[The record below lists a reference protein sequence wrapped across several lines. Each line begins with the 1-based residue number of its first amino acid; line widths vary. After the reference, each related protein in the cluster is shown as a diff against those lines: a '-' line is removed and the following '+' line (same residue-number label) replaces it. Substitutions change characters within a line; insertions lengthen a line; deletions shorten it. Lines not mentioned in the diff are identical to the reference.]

1 MQAPGGGGTG
11 GRGREL
17 PSRICRPLSPPPL
30 TAFFVCLSPP
40 PSGRFAALLTADG
53 LVTLGPASSQPPLAK
68 PGPSRP
74 PSAAASPAP
83 TGRRAPCSAAE
94 RARSRILGN
103 PLRPLAPAPS
113 NDLGLQGAV
122 PSNQVSESPASPQEC
137 SQWNTTPA
145 THPP

>member
-1 MQAPGGGGTG
+1 MGSSRWVP
-11 GRGREL
+11 RL
-17 PSRICRPLSPPPL
+17 PSSRQRSPARPKEDCGRAVTDAVWEQPPPGDIWDCPRGSRRPAPFPHYPL
-30 TAFFVCLSPP
+30 ETLS
-40 PSGRFAALLTADG
+40 T
-53 LVTLGPASSQPPLAK
+53 

-83 TGRRAPCSAAE
+83 VGRPAPGSAAE
-94 RARSRILGN
+94 RARSRIQGN
-103 PLRPLAPAPS
+103 PLRPLAPAPA

-122 PSNQVSESPASPQEC
+122 PSNQVSESPASPRAC